1 VIRPEINQRAV
12 IPWLALILCAT
23 GAAACKRPTPP
34 AGVDAAAPRA
44 GQSAAGAGSADAGV
58 PTIAALLR
66 AEIDAGTLPPPPPP
80 PPRSGDLIATIE
92 TSVGAIDVRLFA
104 DKAPQT
110 VANFVGLAQGSKPW
124 KDPRSGQTVQRPFYD
139 GLPFHRVAPSLVV
152 QTGDPLGDGTGG
164 PGFAF
169 GDEFHP
175 DLRHNRPGVVTMANR
190 GKNTNGSQFMITL
203 RPLPLL
209 DGRNAIFG
217 EVVNGMK
224 VVEEI
229 ARVPTV
235 THKPTR
241 PVIIRRIQ
249 IRKIV

>member
-1 VIRPEINQRAV
+1 MIRREINQRTV
-12 IPWLALILCAT
+12 IPWLALVLCAT
-23 GAAACKRPTPP
+23 GVAACKRPTPQTL
-34 AGVDAAAPRA
+34 VDGGAAAA
-44 GQSAAGAGSADAGV
+44 GRPTGGGGHADGGG
-58 PTIAALLR
+58 PTVATLLR
-66 AEIDAGTLPPPPPP
+66 EEFDAGTLPPPPA

-92 TSVGAIDVRLFA
+92 TSVGVIDVRLFP
-104 DKAPQT
+104 DKAPLT

-169 GDEFHP
+169 QDEFHP

-229 ARVPTV
+229 ARVPAV